1 MAASYWKTLVLESLF
16 NSEYYE
22 IFKSTY
28 FEEHLQ
34 TLTSENVF
42 MRIIHKEIWLSI
54 KETTVFSTSIS
65 ETSENVCFYFMIG
78 FPWSLYS
85 FTCNISLAW
94 WEINSTKYLL
104 QLIKRGSKVQETW
117 EHALNFD
124 QWKTF
129 SEN

>member
-34 TLTSENVF
+34 TLNSENVF
-42 MRIIHKEIWLSI
+42 MRIIHKEIWLYI

-65 ETSENVCFYFMIG
+65 ETSENVCFYFIIG

-104 QLIKRGSKVQETW
+104 ELIKRGSKVQETW